1 LTMRLSLRKRA
12 RKLIVNSKGFSS
24 VVGTVFMVLVMI
36 FLSTSVFL
44 WTLSQNTLYNQEL
57 KEKNQVELDRL
68 NERVTASNVNY
79 TGSDVISVQVV
90 LENNGPLAVHI
101 TTLWVLDATINKYG
115 FNNTL
120 NLNLKPGDEICFACE
135 DPVDVNIAGASA
147 TDTFN
152 SWFVTA
158 RGNAVPL
165 EEEQTVIVAQ
175 LAQGIGSIA
184 LNFFEFRFFTYEGD
198 YELAAYPEGDASFT
212 IPHSTYVAFGVSL
225 TNLDPL
231 KQTITL
237 DTYTQL
243 WLYFPA
249 VPGHTLGPVWYI
261 VNEVDG
267 TIQSSYSPE
276 TINFADTKLLIF
288 ASSTPGSFDK
298 NDRIEISDQQ
308 QKDTLGAVN
317 LLLYGSIGSRD
328 YGQNVPFVS
337 LYIES

>member
-1 LTMRLSLRKRA
+1 
-12 RKLIVNSKGFSS
+12 
-24 VVGTVFMVLVMI
+24 MVLVMI

-68 NERVTASNVNY
+68 NERLTASGVNY
-79 TGSDVISVQVV
+79 TGSDLISVQVV
-90 LENNGPLAVHI
+90 LENNGPSAVHI
-101 TTLWVLDATINKYG
+101 TTLWVLDATIKKYG

-120 NLNLKPGDEICFACE
+120 NLNLKPGDEICLACGN
-135 DPVDVNIAGASA
+135 PVDVNIEGASA

-158 RGNAVPL
+158 RGNTVPL

-184 LNFFEFRFFTYEGD
+184 LNFFEFRYFTYEDDDELDNYPDGD
-198 YELAAYPEGDASFT
+198 SSFT
-212 IPHSTYVAFGVSL
+212 VPPSTYIAFGVSL
-225 TNLDPL
+225 TNLDPM

-237 DTYTQL
+237 EEHTQI

-261 VNEVDG
+261 VNEVGG
-267 TIQSSYSPE
+267 TIQPSYSPE
-276 TINFADTKLLIF
+276 TIHFAETKLLIF
-288 ASSTPGSFDK
+288 ASEAHGSFGGDS
-298 NDRIEISDQQ
+298 RVEISDQQ
-308 QKDTLGAVN
+308 QKNTLGAIN

-337 LYIES
+337 LYVGS